1 MKVLERVGAKSEEEA
16 RCARV
21 SLESRLFAVAGTT
34 EKGEKK
40 RARKVRTQGGP
51 FLDEEGKKHLSLS
64 LFCTLSLSFSLLPRQ
79 THNKKNTPSLSSV
92 LSLSLSLSAHCAQN
106 RQNSLLF
113 LCFFLIQ
120 FSSGQSME
128 LKPPSRFPP
137 NRHPG
142 QPVQVPLKEWAT
154 VDEKEEEE
162 EKEPPA
168 PPPRAPAEAAAAPA
182 AA

>member
-1 MKVLERVGAKSEEEA
+1 
-16 RCARV
+16 
-21 SLESRLFAVAGTT
+21 
-34 EKGEKK
+34 
-40 RARKVRTQGGP
+40 
-51 FLDEEGKKHLSLS
+51 
-64 LFCTLSLSFSLLPRQ
+64 
-79 THNKKNTPSLSSV
+79 
-92 LSLSLSLSAHCAQN
+92 
-106 RQNSLLF
+106 
-113 LCFFLIQ
+113 
-120 FSSGQSME
+120 ME